1 MNIEILMEQFCH
13 YSKYI
18 LGYSKHTTDRY
29 RQVIR
34 FFVKHTQVNDLDDIT
49 ESAINS
55 YFIFGRTQRNWSPNT
70 FISHHKTLLVFFRWC
85 QKKQVLEHNYIEN
98 IELPKR
104 KKKLPIRVSKDQ
116 AFNIMEIAYN
126 LPYKYQFLKSRNH
139 AIFATFI
146 YAGLRKSELLN
157 LNLTDVDIE
166 NLTIFVRQGKGGKD
180 RMVPMSFALAQ
191 SLKRYLVDR
200 KRLNKTCPNFFTSLN
215 RNKGFTSSG
224 LKRLIDKV
232 KLVSG
237 INFSSHKLRHTF
249 ATLMLE
255 GGCDVISLS
264 KMMGHSKIETT
275 MIYTF
280 VTTQLLRS
288 QIAKHPM
295 DYSTYQ

>member
-1 MNIEILMEQFCH
+1 MNIEILMEEFCH
-13 YSKYI
+13 RCINFKN
-18 LGYSKHTTDRY
+18 YSKHTTARY
-29 RQVIR
+29 RQVIL
-34 FFVKHTQVNDLDDIT
+34 FFIKYTGITDINNIT
-49 ESAINS
+49 ESAINR
-55 YFIFGRTQRNWSPNT
+55 YFIYGRTERNWSPAT
-70 FISHHKTLLVFFRWC
+70 FISHHQSLLVFFRWC
-85 QKKQVLEHNYIEN
+85 IEKGIMEHNLAQN

-104 KKKLPIRVSKDQ
+104 KEKLPVRVSKDQ
-116 AFNIMEIAYN
+116 AFKIMEIAYN

-180 RMVPMSFALAQ
+180 RIVPMSFDLAQ
-191 SLKRYLVDR
+191 SLKRYLIDR
-200 KRLNKTCPNFFTSLN
+200 KRLQKTCPNFFTSLN
-215 RNKGFTSSG
+215 RNKGFTTSG
-224 LKRLIDKV
+224 LKRLIDKI
-232 KLVSG
+232 KSVSG

-264 KMMGHSKIETT
+264 KMLGHSKVETT
-275 MIYTF
+275 KIYTF
-280 VTTQLLRS
+280 VSPELLRS

-295 DYSTYQ
+295 SYSTHL